1 MGRNQVEVTSEVNM
15 DNQSDVIGTAPYR
28 FRRMISSNVIQKYV
42 QDISS
47 RLREEYKD
55 KNPILIGVLNG
66 CFIFMADL
74 VRYMNIPCAMDFI
87 KISSY
92 RNGLTSGDI
101 EIRKDINAN
110 LTGRHVIV
118 VEDIV
123 DTGKSIEF
131 MRELVMKHNPASLV
145 IVTMFLKPRSMRT
158 NSKIEYVGLEL
169 PDDFVVGYGL
179 DYAQQ
184 WRQLPDLY
192 VLAEED
198 RVS

>member
-1 MGRNQVEVTSEVNM
+1 VDTNSTVTNENH
-15 DNQSDVIGTAPYR
+15 QDVVGVAPFR
-28 FRRMISSNVIQKYV
+28 FRRLISSNVIQRYV
-42 QDISS
+42 QDLS
-47 RLREEYKD
+47 RQLCEEYKD

-74 VRYMNIPCAMDFI
+74 IRYMNIPCEVDFI
-87 KISSY
+87 KLSSY
-92 RNGLTSGDI
+92 RDGMTSGDI
-101 EIRKDINAN
+101 EIKKEIHAH
-110 LTGRHVIV
+110 LEGRHVIV

-131 MRELVMKHNPASLV
+131 MRDYILRQNPASMKL
-145 IVTMFLKPRSMRT
+145 VTMFLKPKSVRT
-158 NSKIEYVGLEL
+158 NLPIDYVGMEL

-192 VLAEED
+192 VLVEED

>member
-1 MGRNQVEVTSEVNM
+1 VEAIAKTMNENQA
-15 DNQSDVIGTAPYR
+15 DVVGAPPYR
-28 FRRMISSNVIQKYV
+28 FRRLISNSIIQRYV
-42 QDISS
+42 QDLSL
-47 RLREEYKD
+47 RLREDYKD
-55 KNPILIGVLNG
+55 KNPIFIGVLNG

-74 VRYMNIPCAMDFI
+74 IRQINIPCEVDFI

-92 RNGLTSGDI
+92 RDGMASGDI

-110 LTGRHVIV
+110 LEGRHVIV

-131 MRELVMKHNPASLV
+131 MRELILKHNPASLV
-145 IVTMFLKPRSMRT
+145 MVTMFLKPKSIRT
-158 NSKIEYVGLEL
+158 TIPIDYVGLEL

-184 WRQLPDLY
+184 WRQLPDLH
-192 VLAEED
+192 VLVEED
-198 RVS
+198 KNP